1 MPMNDY
7 ATKRNASA
15 PTSNELGL
23 PSHISAA
30 LDAAGQLLGTGMRR
44 RFIRPSVSD
53 GRRGP
58 WSR

>member
-1 MPMNDY
+1 MNNY
-7 ATKRNASA
+7 VTKRNASA

-23 PSHISAA
+23 PSHISAV
-30 LDAAGQLLGTGMRR
+30 LDDAGQLLGKSMRR
-44 RFIRPSVSD
+44 RFSRPWAND

>member
-1 MPMNDY
+1 MNDH

-15 PTSNELGL
+15 PTSNELGS
-23 PSHISAA
+23 PSHVSAV
-30 LDAAGQLLGTGMRR
+30 LDDAGQLLGKGMRR
-44 RFIRPSVSD
+44 RFIRPSASD

>member
-1 MPMNDY
+1 MNNH

-15 PTSNELGL
+15 PTSDELGS
-23 PSHISAA
+23 PSHITVTSAE
-30 LDAAGQLLGTGMRR
+30 AGRLLGKSVRH
-44 RFIRPSVSD
+44 RFIRPWAND

>member
-1 MPMNDY
+1 MNDY
-7 ATKRNASA
+7 ATEQNASA

-23 PSHISAA
+23 PSHIGGV
-30 LDAAGQLLGTGMRR
+30 LDDAGQLLSEGMRR
-44 RFIRPSVSD
+44 RFIRPSAND

>member
-1 MPMNDY
+1 MNNY

-23 PSHISAA
+23 PSHISAMS
-30 LDAAGQLLGTGMRR
+30 DDAGQLLGKSMRR
-44 RFIRPSVSD
+44 RSIRPSAND